1 MTHAE
6 LVAYI
11 NAGSSLIWPLFF
23 VVVAFL
29 LLRQLPRLIAGGT
42 EVALEF
48 MGNRVLV
55 RPSAKPMAGPSDRG
69 HPGELAPVIAGEA
82 LPADYL
88 YLNHTSFLRPEI
100 QDEMQARTGWI
111 GNHYD
116 IRVIVSSYYAGALER
131 VERVEY
137 LLHESYEEPIRTR
150 RSRSD
155 CFLLKEIANGEYV
168 LLARVY
174 LRKRP
179 EPILLQRY
187 LTLWESGPTLPPKDD
202 SER

>member
-11 NAGSSLIWPLFF
+11 NAGSSLVWPLLS

-29 LLRQLPRLIAGGT
+29 LLHQLPRLIAGGT

-48 MGNRVLV
+48 MGNRVMV
-55 RPSAKPMAGPSDRG
+55 RPSARPMADPSDRG
-69 HPGELAPVIAGEA
+69 HPGELAPVVAGET
-82 LPADYL
+82 LPADYF

-100 QDEMQARTGWI
+100 QDEMQARTGWK
-111 GNHYD
+111 GDHYD
-116 IRVIVSSYYAGALER
+116 IRVIVSSYYADALNR

-137 LLHESYEEPIRTR
+137 ILHEAYEEPIRTR
-150 RSRSD
+150 RRRSD

-174 LRKRP
+174 LRERP

-187 LTLWESGPTLPPKDD
+187 LTLWRSGPKLSPEKDA
-202 SER
+202 ER